1 MATTTYGTP
10 YVAGT
15 DLVANWPAASLTVAN
30 SIDAAGYYIGRGTNT
45 QTGSY
50 TLVLTDAGKVIT
62 MALNTA
68 TTITIPAN
76 ASVAFPIGTRV
87 NLLNLGSGL
96 CTPTAGAGVTI
107 AGTITALAINGSAS
121 LIKTGTNT
129 WSYIAAGMP
138 PVSDAATVATSQG
151 TTSATYTDLAT
162 AGPAVTVTTG
172 TKALIT
178 VSAELYNTTANGGSY
193 MSFAVSGATTVAAAD
208 LYSVSMGPVAA
219 TVADAIGASR
229 VTLLT
234 GLTAGSNVFTAKY
247 RRLNAGTA
255 TFANRTISVIDLG
268 S

>member
-10 YVAGT
+10 YVSGT

-62 MALNTA
+62 MALNTN
-68 TTITIPAN
+68 TTITIPTN
-76 ASVAFPIGTRV
+76 SSVAFPIGTQV

-96 CTPTAGAGVTI
+96 CTPTAAGGVTI
-107 AGTITALAINGSAS
+107 AGTITALPINGFAS

-129 WSYIAAGMP
+129 WSYMP
-138 PVSDAATVATSQG
+138 PGGFAASATATVATAQT
-151 TTSATYTDLAT
+151 TTSSSYTDLAT

-172 TKALIT
+172 TKAFVIT
-178 VSAELYNTTANGGSY
+178 SVRLSGSALGFDSY
-193 MSFAVSGATTVAAAD
+193 QSYAVSGATTVAASD
-208 LYSVSMGPVAA
+208 
-219 TVADAIGASR
+219 TVAIMHGAFR
-229 VTLLT
+229 VNTSMRASAGQMIT
-234 GLTAGSNVFTAKY
+234 GLTAGSNVFTCKY
-247 RRLNAGTA
+247 RVDATSTGTFLDRA
-255 TFANRTISVIDLG
+255 ITVIDMG